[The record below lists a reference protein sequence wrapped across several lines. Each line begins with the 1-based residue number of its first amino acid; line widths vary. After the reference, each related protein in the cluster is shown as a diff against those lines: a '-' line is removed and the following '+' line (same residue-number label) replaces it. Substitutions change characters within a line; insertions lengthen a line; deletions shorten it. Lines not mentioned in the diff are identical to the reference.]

1 MISDNQKPVN
11 SGFEAKSEPHQILD
25 GIELNNKTAIVTG
38 GYSGIGLET
47 TRALKGAGVRVIT
60 PVRRIDIA
68 SKALDGIV
76 PAEDIIEMD
85 LGDLSSVQK
94 FVDDFNDLNLSLDL
108 LINNASTFYPTPI
121 DDISE
126 EHWKKLVGSNLKGPL
141 FLIQG
146 LKQKLKESKGSIINI
161 TDTNLSK
168 GVANYSIYSAA
179 KAGLESIT
187 KGLARE
193 LAPEIKVNAIAPGA
207 MLEPPDVT
215 WTEEQKSKVIESIPL
230 KRMGSEKDIA
240 EAVKFL
246 AQSQYITG
254 QIIKVDG
261 GRSL

>member
-1 MISDNQKPVN
+1 MMKTIFITGAAKRIGKEIALCFSEMGWNIIIHYN
-11 SGFEAKSEPHQILD
+11 SSKNDAQVLADEINGTNPDSAITVQGNLD
-25 GIELNNKTAIVTG
+25 VKEDVEKVINE
-38 GYSGIGLET
+38 
-47 TRALKGAGVRVIT
+47 VRDAFPTI
-60 PVRRIDIA
+60 
-68 SKALDGIV
+68 
-76 PAEDIIEMD
+76 
-85 LGDLSSVQK
+85 
-94 FVDDFNDLNLSLDL
+94 DL

-121 DDISE
+121 EDISE
-126 EHWKKLVGSNLKGPL
+126 EHWDKLVGSNLKGPL
-141 FLIQG
+141 FLIKG
-146 LKQKLKESKGSIINI
+146 LKDKLKESKGSIINI

-193 LAPEIKVNAIAPGA
+193 LAPDIKVNAIAPGA

-215 WTEEQKSKVIESIPL
+215 WTEEQKSKVISSIPL
-230 KRMGSEKDIA
+230 NRMGSEKDIS

-246 AQSQYITG
+246 AKSSYITG

>member
-1 MISDNQKPVN
+1 M
-11 SGFEAKSEPHQILD
+11 
-25 GIELNNKTAIVTG
+25 NKTIFITGAAKRIGKEIAITFK
-38 GYSGIGLET
+38 E
-47 TRALKGAGVRVIT
+47 LKWNIIIHYNSSKDDAEKL
-60 PVRRIDIA
+60 A
-68 SKALDGIV
+68 SEINEANKDTAKIV
-76 PAEDIIEMD
+76 Q
-85 LGDLSSVQK
+85 GDLDKTDDVENIITEVQK
-94 FVDDFNDLNLSLDL
+94 MFPTIDL

-121 DDISE
+121 DEISE
-126 EHWKKLVGSNLKGPL
+126 KHWEKLVGSNLKGPL

-146 LKQKLKESKGSIINI
+146 LKEKLKSSKGSIINI

-179 KAGLESIT
+179 KAGLESVT

-215 WTEEQKSKVIESIPL
+215 WTEEQKNKVIDSIPL

-246 AQSQYITG
+246 AHSQYITG

>member
-1 MISDNQKPVN
+1 M
-11 SGFEAKSEPHQILD
+11 
-25 GIELNNKTAIVTG
+25 NKTVFITG
-38 GYSGIGLET
+38 AAKRIGKEI
-47 TRALKGAGVRVIT
+47 ALSFKELGWNI
-60 PVRRIDIA
+60 IIHYNS
-68 SKALDGIV
+68 SK
-76 PAEDIIEMD
+76 EDA
-85 LGDLSSVQK
+85 
-94 FVDDFNDLNLSLDL
+94 LNLAKEINNANKNTAITVQGNLDVKEDVNAIIKEVLDAFPSIDL

-126 EHWKKLVGSNLKGPL
+126 EHWEKLVGSNLKGPL

>member
-1 MISDNQKPVN
+1 M
-11 SGFEAKSEPHQILD
+11 
-25 GIELNNKTAIVTG
+25 NKTVFITGAAKRIGKEIALSFKEMGWNIIIHYNSSEEDALNLAKEINNTNKNSAITVQG
-38 GYSGIGLET
+38 N
-47 TRALKGAGVRVIT
+47 
-60 PVRRIDIA
+60 
-68 SKALDGIV
+68 LD
-76 PAEDIIEMD
+76 
-85 LGDLSSVQK
+85 VQK
-94 FVDDFNDLNLSLDL
+94 DVNGIIKEVLNAFPSVDL

-146 LKQKLKESKGSIINI
+146 LKQKLKESRGSIINI

-246 AQSQYITG
+246 AQSRYITG

>member
-1 MISDNQKPVN
+1 M
-11 SGFEAKSEPHQILD
+11 
-25 GIELNNKTAIVTG
+25 NKTVFITGAAKRIGKEIALSFKEMGWNIIIHYNSSEEDALNLAKEINNTNKNSAITVQG
-38 GYSGIGLET
+38 N
-47 TRALKGAGVRVIT
+47 
-60 PVRRIDIA
+60 
-68 SKALDGIV
+68 LD
-76 PAEDIIEMD
+76 
-85 LGDLSSVQK
+85 VQK
-94 FVDDFNDLNLSLDL
+94 DVNGIIKEVLNAFPSVDL

-146 LKQKLKESKGSIINI
+146 LKQKLKESRGSIINI